1 MKTRE
6 KHFFVVAQRKS
17 ILLEKVAFPRLLQ
30 PPSLVRKEADT
41 VLRLERLNVLA
52 DGRLREMEQFGG
64 AAVVHRLAER
74 QKSFQFLIHKN
85 SFVKF
90 FITKWNEYILG
101 YAFILSWKH
110 IKINGQREKKGKRK
124 LEETY
129 CEKRKKMIPGAAIAL
144 VIAGAAKFLES
155 LEESAGLHFIG
166 ASVIA
171 MFIGMI
177 VNAFYKPNSVT
188 APGIKFTSK
197 KILKF
202 AIILLGASLNI
213 RTVLTVGRFSLTVM
227 VFTLATCF
235 GLGALIGKA
244 LGLNWKTSSLINA
257 GTGICGGSAIA
268 AIAPVIEATD
278 MDIAYGLSATF
289 LFDTVMIVVFPILGH
304 WMGLS
309 DAAFGLWA
317 GTAVNDTSSVVAT
330 GYAFSEAAGDFATM
344 VKLTRTLAIIPAV
357 LAFAAINVHLKRK
370 AQAAEGTAV
379 KVSIKSIFPWFI
391 LGFLAM
397 SALTSLGLIPAG
409 TAAGLKNISKFL
421 MVAALAAIGLNTDFK
436 SLCRSGAKPM
446 LHGFIISLLVVIVA
460 IAVEFAI
467 GIAPHGVL

>member
-1 MKTRE
+1 MKN
-6 KHFFVVAQRKS
+6 
-17 ILLEKVAFPRLLQ
+17 I
-30 PPSLVRKEADT
+30 
-41 VLRLERLNVLA
+41 
-52 DGRLREMEQFGG
+52 
-64 AAVVHRLAER
+64 
-74 QKSFQFLIHKN
+74 
-85 SFVKF
+85 
-90 FITKWNEYILG
+90 
-101 YAFILSWKH
+101 
-110 IKINGQREKKGKRK
+110 RK
-124 LEETY
+124 LL
-129 CEKRKKMIPGAAIAL
+129 PGAALAL
-144 VIAGAAKFLES
+144 VIAAAAKFLEG

-171 MFIGMI
+171 LFIGMI
-177 VNAFYKPNSVT
+177 INAFYKPNEIT

-213 RTVLTVGRFSLTVM
+213 RTVLTVGKFSLTVM
-227 VFTLATCF
+227 IFTLATCF

-268 AIAPVIEATD
+268 AIAPVIEADD

-289 LFDTVMIVVFPILGH
+289 LFDTVMIVVFPILGR
-304 WMGLS
+304 WLGLS

-344 VKLTRTLAIIPAV
+344 VKLTRTLSIIPAV
-357 LAFAAINVHLKRK
+357 LVFATINLHLKK
-370 AQAAEGTAV
+370 KEQIDSS
-379 KVSIKSIFPWFI
+379 SIKISIRSIFPWFI

-397 SALTSLGLIPAG
+397 SGLTSLGLIPA
-409 TAAGLKNISKFL
+409 AAASVLKSISKFL

-436 SLCRSGAKPM
+436 TLCRSGARPM
-446 LHGFIISLLVVIVA
+446 IHGFIVSLLVVIVA
-460 IAVEFAI
+460 ITVEYMI
-467 GIAPHGVL
+467 GVAPYGTL